1 MNLILASELFGNGGG
16 GSLKSKHMPTE
27 IDSILAFDTYKQNVI
42 QDIRI
47 FDNDIVAVSNRSNR
61 STAIIDRNTGTVT
74 RLSITPSTD
83 PSSDSTDLP
92 EDMTDFYESGVGIA
106 CRSITETQ
114 DYYVIGLRYAAG
126 ATIDGT
132 HLYGGVV
139 FINKST
145 KTVAKSYWLPY
156 IVSRVVYDAETN
168 LLAVGLQ
175 KAGLIFYTVSG
186 YTLTEAETFLYDWS
200 QSQYNGRESQA
211 GCFYTDTITGKRMY
225 ANCGFGNGVRFYDV
239 SDPTD
244 ITYVNEFLFKN
255 TSFAGHSVH
264 TYTCVVK
271 FPYLYMTV
279 ARDVLLTVPDPEHDG
294 VLTIDISDL
303 SNIEI
308 LDFAHVATADGLLF
322 NGFGDSKPTEMKCSQ
337 NMLYLNYELGYLAFE
352 IDATGK
358 GTHYCGRY
366 LDDVMYGLETLDGT
380 EVYIGLTET
389 NVAHIG
395 IYTSDAKESITNNLT
410 HVTNSNSAS
419 KVNKGAS
426 YSATLTEDTGYEMG
440 NVSVT
445 MGGLDITSTAYN
457 SETQSISIPSVTD
470 SVIITASASSPETVY
485 WQPSDAELNQY
496 QASKPATISLSGSN
510 LAVTMPMGNSGFK
523 TTKALAESPTT
534 SLTLKLIADSVTI
547 SEPSDKV
554 MYLQIIFKKNGSI
567 AKYQNYV
574 TPSTSSYIEDIATG
588 ISKTFNAADIA
599 EADEV
604 QIAMRTDNVSDET
617 KFPVAITFT
626 NLRLIVV

>member
-1 MNLILASELFGNGGG
+1 MNLILAAELFGNGGG
-16 GSLKSKHMPTE
+16 GLYQKHAPTE
-27 IDSILAFDTYKQNVI
+27 IDSLLAFDTYGNNVI
-42 QDIRI
+42 QDVLIS
-47 FDNDIVAVSNRSNR
+47 DNDIVAVSNRSSK
-61 STAIIDRNTGTVT
+61 STAIIDRNTEIVT

-92 EDMTDFYESGVGIA
+92 EDMTDFYKSGVGIA

-200 QSQYNGRESQA
+200 QSQFNGRESQA

-225 ANCGFGNGVRFYDV
+225 ANCGFGSGVRFYDV

-244 ITYVNEFLFKN
+244 ITYVNELWFRN
-255 TSFAGHSVH
+255 TQFSGIPIH
-264 TYTCVVK
+264 TYTCVAK
-271 FPYLYMTV
+271 FPYMYLTI
-279 ARDVLLTVPDPEHDG
+279 ARDVTLDEPDPEHDG

-303 SNIEI
+303 SNIEVLHFEHI
-308 LDFAHVATADGLLF
+308 AMSDGLIF

-337 NMLYLNYELGYLAFE
+337 NMLYLNYEQGYLAFE

-358 GTHYCGRY
+358 STHYCGRY
-366 LDDVMYGLETLDGT
+366 LDDVMYGLATLDGT
-380 EVYIGLTET
+380 EVYIGL
-389 NVAHIG
+389 NGSGSAYIG
-395 IYTSDAKESITNNLT
+395 VYTSDAKESITNSLT
-410 HVTNSNSAS
+410 HVSNSNSAS

-445 MGGLDITSTAYN
+445 MGGVDITSTAYN

-470 SVIITASASSPETVY
+470 SVIITATASSPETVY

-510 LAVTMPMGNSGFK
+510 LSVTMPMGNSGFK
-523 TTKALAESPTT
+523 TTKTLVESPTT

-547 SEPSDKV
+547 SEPSGKV
-554 MYLQIIFKKNGSI
+554 MYLQILFKKNGSI

-574 TPSTSSYIEDIATG
+574 TPSTTSYIEDIATG
-588 ISKTFNAADIA
+588 ISKTFNAEDIA

-604 QIAMRTDNVSDET
+604 QVAMRTDNVSDEA